1 MFSKEWKYYLGR
13 YKNSYSK
20 TVLSATMSVGL
31 TVFVL
36 PTIYMV
42 KYVFDELLPAENYD
56 MLVWVGIALVLIN
69 IIAYVLTVFARHL
82 ALKTT
87 KQVISEIRTDL
98 VNSSFRMSRAYFTS
112 TDLSKMHTSMVQDTQ
127 RVDMMSNALI
137 SQFIP
142 NVIIVAVLA
151 VVLLYLNWMLL
162 LTVSIIVPFLLL
174 LKQVV
179 KDKRTENIKKY
190 HLSFEQFSKGTMHIL
205 QRMDLIKTQSAENV
219 EHNSQVTNVDSV
231 KTDGYSMAFFN
242 NAYRL
247 MQSTI
252 AAQIGVVMLVVGGMA
267 VGKGAMTIGALLS
280 FYVAAARMSTSLNA
294 LFDALPVLMEG
305 RESLT
310 TLFRILEFERGHE
323 QQGSDKI
330 DYQGNLAFNS
340 VSFSYGEKQVLNEVN
355 FILQEHAITALVGA
369 NGTGKSTIVNL
380 ILGFYQPVSGNIL
393 LNGTK
398 FLNVDYKYLRQQYG
412 VVLQDQFFFSGTIR
426 ENLTYGLFQASE
438 KEIKKACDF
447 SNATEFISKLSDGVN
462 ARLGDNGVLLSG
474 GQKQKI
480 AIARAVLRRP
490 KLLILDEPTNH
501 LDNATVS
508 LLMDRLK
515 SLDFKPTVLIITQDR
530 NLAMGADYVLE
541 ATEQGKV
548 KELEPA

>member
-1 MFSKEWKYYLGR
+1 MLSNEWKYYLGR

-20 TVLSATMSVGL
+20 IILSAVISVGL

-56 MLVWVGIALVLIN
+56 MLIWVGIALVLIN
-69 IIAYVLTVFARHL
+69 IIAYGLTVFASHL

-87 KQVISEIRTDL
+87 KRVITEIRTDL
-98 VNSSFRMSRAYFTS
+98 ADSSFRMSRTHFTS
-112 TDLSKMHTSMVQDTQ
+112 TDLGKMHASMVQDTQ
-127 RVDMMSNALI
+127 RLDMMSNALI
-137 SQFIP
+137 SQVIP
-142 NVIIVAVLA
+142 NAIIVAVLA
-151 VVLLYLNWMLL
+151 VVLLYLNWMLF
-162 LTVSIIVPFLLL
+162 LTVSIIVPFLLF
-174 LKQVV
+174 LKQIV
-179 KDKRTENIKKY
+179 KDKRTKKIKKY

-205 QRMDLIKTQSAENV
+205 QRMDLIKTQSAEEVEHHNQVANV
-219 EHNSQVTNVDSV
+219 EAV

-247 MQSTI
+247 MQGTI

-267 VGKGAMTIGALLS
+267 VGKGTMTIGALLS

-294 LFDALPVLMEG
+294 LFDALPVLIEG
-305 RESLT
+305 KESLI
-310 TLFRILEFERGHE
+310 TLFKILEVETESEHQE
-323 QQGSDKI
+323 TNKVE
-330 DYQGNLAFNS
+330 YEGNLIFNS
-340 VSFSYGEKQVLNEVN
+340 VSFGYGGKQVLNEVN
-355 FILQEHAITALVGA
+355 FILKEHAITALVGA

-380 ILGFYQPVSGNIL
+380 ILGFYQPISGNIL

-398 FLNVDYKYLRQQYG
+398 FLNVNYTYLRQQYG

-426 ENLTYGLFQASE
+426 ENLTYGLFQVSE
-438 KEIKKACDF
+438 KEIKTACDF
-447 SNATEFISKLSDGVN
+447 SNATEFITKLRDGVDTK
-462 ARLGDNGVLLSG
+462 LGDNGVLLSG

-501 LDNATVS
+501 LDSAMVS

-530 NLAMGADYVLE
+530 NLAKEADYVFE
-541 ATEQGKV
+541 STEQGKV
-548 KELEPA
+548 NELELA